1 MEILTHTN
9 TLVIQLCKH
18 KYEIFFLS
26 AILPAIRIFF
36 ASSRHLLDLRQLLA
50 SVLEGAVSC
59 VAQRAKFAKKVH
71 NSPLRFYVI
80 NFELYGFNA
89 SIWVPWS
96 PSDPK
101 KL

>member
-1 MEILTHTN
+1 MRF
-9 TLVIQLCKH
+9 
-18 KYEIFFLS
+18 FFLS

-50 SVLEGAVSC
+50 SVLEGVVSC
-59 VAQRAKFAKKVH
+59 VAQRAKLFEKVH
-71 NSPLRFYVI
+71 KPSFGINVI
-80 NFELYGFNA
+80 DFELNLFNA

-101 KL
+101 ISRDALIEVFKFLRYV